1 MKKYIYLAIVSAF
14 LISCGNDDAPE
25 ETQNV
30 APTTPTLVAPVN
42 NKLCTNNAV
51 SFQWEVAVDSN
62 GDPIIYQI
70 QVAKDKDFTHIVMTA
85 ESSATYQNFTL
96 EKATAYYWR
105 VKSTDNENLSSTY
118 STIFSFYTSGDG
130 VVNYLPF
137 APDLV
142 SPELNS
148 VLNATTA
155 KLEWTAKDVDT
166 KDILVYDVYFGTTN
180 PPTEKIG
187 VNQSTSTLD
196 VNIVASKEYF
206 WKVVVKD
213 DKGGE
218 TIGQT
223 WSFRTN

>member
-1 MKKYIYLAIVSAF
+1 MKKFIYLSVISAF
-14 LISCGNDDAPE
+14 LISCGNEDAPS
-25 ETQNV
+25 ETVNV
-30 APTTPTLVAPVN
+30 APTTPTLVSPVN

-51 SFQWEVAVDSN
+51 SFQWNATVDSN
-62 GDPIIYQI
+62 NDPVIYQI
-70 QVAKDKDFTHIVMTA
+70 QVAKDKDFAHIVMTA

-118 STIFSFYTSGDG
+118 SAIFSFYTSGDG

-148 VLNATTA
+148 VLSSKTVQ
-155 KLEWTAKDVDT
+155 LQWTAKDVDT
-166 KDILVYDVYFGTTN
+166 KDKLVYDVYFGTTN
-180 PPTEKIG
+180 PPTEKVG
-187 VNQSTSTLD
+187 LNQDATILD
-196 VNIVASKEYF
+196 VNVVASKEYF
-206 WKVVVKD
+206 WKIVVKD

-223 WSFRTN
+223 WRFRTN

>member
-1 MKKYIYLAIVSAF
+1 MKKFLYLSIISVL
-14 LISCGNDDAPE
+14 LISCNEDSE
-25 ETQNV
+25 SSETVNV

-42 NKLCTNNAV
+42 NKLCNSNAV
-51 SFQWEVAVDSN
+51 SFQWNAAADSN
-62 GDPIIYQI
+62 NDPIIYQI
-70 QVAKDKDFTHIVMTA
+70 QVSKDKDFTRIVMTA
-85 ESSATYQNFTL
+85 ASTATYQNFTL

-105 VKSTDNENLSSTY
+105 VKSMDNEALSSTY
-118 STIFSFYTSGDG
+118 SSVFSFYTSGDG
-130 VVNYLPF
+130 VINYLPF

-166 KDILVYDVYFGTTN
+166 KDKLVYDVYFGTAN
-180 PPTEKIG
+180 PPTEK
-187 VNQSTSTLD
+187 VVANQATSTLD
-196 VNIVASKEYF
+196 VSIIASKEYF

-223 WSFRTN
+223 WRFRTN

>member
-1 MKKYIYLAIVSAF
+1 MKKFLYLTIISIL
-14 LISCGNDDAPE
+14 LISCNEDSE
-25 ETQNV
+25 SSETVNV

-42 NKLCTNNAV
+42 NKLCNSNAV
-51 SFQWEVAVDSN
+51 SFQWDVAADSN
-62 GDPIIYQI
+62 NDPIIYQI
-70 QVAKDKDFTHIVMTA
+70 QVSKDKDFTRIVMTA
-85 ESSATYQNFTL
+85 ESTATYQNFTL

-105 VKSTDNENLSSTY
+105 VKSMDNEALSSTY
-118 STIFSFYTSGDG
+118 SSVFSFYTSGDG
-130 VVNYLPF
+130 VINYLPF

-166 KDILVYDVYFGTTN
+166 KDKLVYDVYFGTAN
-180 PPTEKIG
+180 PPTNKVG
-187 VNQSTSTLD
+187 ANQATSTLD
-196 VNIVASKEYF
+196 VSVIASKEYF

-223 WSFRTN
+223 WRFRTN

>member
-1 MKKYIYLAIVSAF
+1 MKKFLYLSIASAF
-14 LISCGNDDAPE
+14 LISCGNEDAPE
-25 ETQNV
+25 ETPNV
-30 APTTPTLVAPVN
+30 APTTPTLVAPIN

-51 SFQWEVAVDSN
+51 SFQWNAATDSN
-62 GDPIIYQI
+62 NDPVIYQI
-70 QVAKDKDFTHIVMTA
+70 QVSKDKDFSHIVMTA
-85 ESSATYQNFTL
+85 DNVATYQNFTL

-105 VKSTDNENLSSTY
+105 VKSTDNENLSSSY
-118 STIFSFYTSGDG
+118 STVFSFYTSGDG

-137 APDLV
+137 SPDLV

-166 KDILVYDVYFGTTN
+166 KDKLVYDVYFGTTN
-180 PPTEKIG
+180 PPTEKVG
-187 VNQSTSTLD
+187 ANQATSTLD
-196 VNIVASKEYF
+196 VSIIASKEYF

-223 WSFRTN
+223 WRFRTN